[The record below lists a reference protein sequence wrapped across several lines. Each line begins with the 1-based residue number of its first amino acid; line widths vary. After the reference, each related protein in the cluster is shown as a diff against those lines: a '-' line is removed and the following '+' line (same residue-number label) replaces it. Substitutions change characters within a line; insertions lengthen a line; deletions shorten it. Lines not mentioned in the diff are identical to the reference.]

1 MVSSFLTQ
9 KEIEEMVK
17 RLNPDAGSFEAEEN
31 AAEQP
36 GSSQDKLGSLDR
48 ETQVFDA
55 QEMERV
61 EFPELQKDTAKP
73 QRRGVGFFQSVPVQ
87 LTLELGSASITV
99 RDILSLR
106 SGSVIKLNKLA
117 GENAT
122 LCVNSKPLTTGEVVV
137 INDNFGFRVAEPGD
151 KQMPGHERERR

>member
-1 MVSSFLTQ
+1 VSSFLSQ
-9 KEIEEMVK
+9 KEIEDMVK
-17 RLNPDAGSFEAEEN
+17 RLNPDAGGFETEEK

-36 GSSQDKLGSLDR
+36 GRVQDEQGSLDR
-48 ETQVFDA
+48 ESQVLDA
-55 QEMERV
+55 QEMEHV
-61 EFPELQKDTAKP
+61 EFPELQADTSQA
-73 QRRGVGFFQSVPVQ
+73 QRRGVGFFQSVTVQ
-87 LTLELGSASITV
+87 LTLELGSAELTV

-106 SGSVIKLNKLA
+106 KGSVIKLNKLA